1 MSTVLHFPFPISSYN
16 FGKYARSANG
26 SRTWQASICFDPL
39 HDFPTLISLSV
50 SSGTDSFRVEG
61 SAAAYKS
68 KYTPFIQE
76 LRTTVLLMDK
86 YTV

>member
-1 MSTVLHFPFPISSYN
+1 MKQLQGPSGLVPVQ
-16 FGKYARSANG
+16 KKK
-26 SRTWQASICFDPL
+26 TWQASICFDPL